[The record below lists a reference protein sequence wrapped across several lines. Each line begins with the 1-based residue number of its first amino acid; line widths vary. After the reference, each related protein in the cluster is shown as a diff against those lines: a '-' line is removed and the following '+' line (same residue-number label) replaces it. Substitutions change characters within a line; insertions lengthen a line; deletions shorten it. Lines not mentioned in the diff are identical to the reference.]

1 MPSNTMPWCATPNA
15 QPAIRSLERARRFAA
30 ASLLALAGVGASA
43 HAAAPF
49 MTPVEPA
56 RAAPSFTLKDID
68 GKTHTLAGY
77 RGKVVLVNFWATWCP
92 PCRAEM
98 PSIEKLYTSMKGK
111 PFVVLALDQ
120 GESVDNLFA
129 FMGQLSPSPT
139 FPVLLDAKSR
149 TAHAFGVMGI
159 PSTYLID
166 KQGRIVAQ
174 AIGGRDYDSA
184 AMRTL
189 LDRLMK

>member
-1 MPSNTMPWCATPNA
+1 MPSCATSNA
-15 QPAIRSLERARRFAA
+15 LPANHGLDRLKRLAA
-30 ASLLALAGVGASA
+30 ASLVALAGVGASA

-49 MTPVEPA
+49 MTSVLPP
-56 RAAPSFTLKDID
+56 RPAPSFTLKDID
-68 GKTHTLAGY
+68 GKTHSLAEY

-98 PSIEKLYTSMKGK
+98 PSIEKLYASMKGK

-120 GESVDNLFA
+120 GESVDSVFA
-129 FMGQLSPSPT
+129 FMGQLTPSPT
-139 FPVLLDAKSR
+139 FPVLLDDKSR

-184 AMRTL
+184 AMRSLLNRL
-189 LDRLMK
+189 LD